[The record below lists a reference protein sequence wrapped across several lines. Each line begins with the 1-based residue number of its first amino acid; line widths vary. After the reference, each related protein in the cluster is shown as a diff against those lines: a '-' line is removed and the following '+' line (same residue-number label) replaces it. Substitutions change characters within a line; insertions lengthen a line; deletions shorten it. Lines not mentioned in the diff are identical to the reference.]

1 MNRITHVRNARWL
14 VVVTFGA
21 AVACGGGGDSP
32 SAQSPDPVISLD
44 EDGGRLPTIDPA
56 DFVAAID
63 NPYLPFTPGARW
75 VYEGDVDGEHERI
88 EVTVTADRHVVLGI
102 SAVVVSDINY
112 VDGALVAQTFD
123 WYAQDRAG
131 NVWYLGE
138 DTEEYEDG
146 KLVGTEGSWEAG
158 VDGAVPGIFMLA
170 EPTVGDA
177 YRQHGVDEA
186 EELAEVLDLGATRSI
201 GVGDYRDVLVV
212 REWSASEPEVVEEKS
227 YAPGVGKVYETHT
240 AGGEGGTELVE
251 FTPGP

>member
-1 MNRITHVRNARWL
+1 MAL
-14 VVVTFGA
+14 VTFGA
-21 AVACGGGGDSP
+21 AAACGGGGNSP
-32 SAQSPDPVISLD
+32 SAGPVISLD
-44 EDGGRLPTIDPA
+44 ADSSRLPTIDPA

-88 EVTVTADRHVVLGI
+88 EVTVTADRHEVLGI

-112 VDGALVAQTFD
+112 VNGALVAQTFD

-170 EPTVGDA
+170 EPVAGDA
-177 YRQHGVDEA
+177 YRQHGVGET
-186 EELAEVLDLGATRSI
+186 EELAEVVHRGAARSI
-201 GVGDYRDVLVV
+201 GLGDYRDVLVV

-227 YAPGVGKVYETHT
+227 YAPSVGKIHETHT

-251 FTPGP
+251 FTPGR